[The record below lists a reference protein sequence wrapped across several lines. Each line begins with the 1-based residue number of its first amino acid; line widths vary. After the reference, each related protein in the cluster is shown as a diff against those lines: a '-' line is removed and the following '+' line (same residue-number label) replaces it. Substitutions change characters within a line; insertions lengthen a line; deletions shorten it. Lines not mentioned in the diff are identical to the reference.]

1 VNIVGNVA
9 RNSSNRLKFFWL
21 NVICCICQSN
31 ELECEIKQ
39 KTGGGQVGRAAKS
52 LGGPWPTQAPLR
64 TAAVALS
71 FLCDVRHSTMEKLW
85 EFLIYCY
92 IT

>member
-39 KTGGGQVGRAAKS
+39 KTGGGASREGSQKS
-52 LGGPWPTQAPLR
+52 RRTMAYPGPP
-64 TAAVALS
+64 
-71 FLCDVRHSTMEKLW
+71 
-85 EFLIYCY
+85 
-92 IT
+92 